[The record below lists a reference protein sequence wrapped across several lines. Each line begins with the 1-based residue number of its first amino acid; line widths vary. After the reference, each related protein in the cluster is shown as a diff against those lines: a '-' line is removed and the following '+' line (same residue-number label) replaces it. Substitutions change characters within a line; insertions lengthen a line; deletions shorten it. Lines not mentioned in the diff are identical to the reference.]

1 MPVTILKI
9 LAAADTGAAQA
20 QLGLLDKKIKSVA
33 QSSGGATAKMGAAWG
48 TFGLAAGLAVAAF
61 GVKAIKAAS
70 DLGESINK
78 TRVIFGAASG
88 SVLKFADDAKSIGIA
103 KAEALDAAAGFGAM
117 AQSAGMSAAA
127 SAAMSIKLVKVSA
140 DMASFNNQDPSEM
153 LERMRSGLAGEAEP
167 LRRFGVFLSEARVK
181 SEAYRSGIAKLGATL
196 TDAQKV
202 QARYNVIL
210 QDTKKQQG
218 DFSRTVGESL
228 PNQMRVLRASVVDLS
243 AELGKNLLPVVL
255 EVTKSLTSFM
265 EALEPVMKLVGLSGR
280 LVTNVAFGPLKDFGQ
295 AIDAIGNKDL
305 PELGK
310 QFVDSFV
317 PFDVFKGKVEENAK
331 VTPEMTAAWAAA
343 GREFARA
350 SEGLTEIVP
359 EYDAVFHR
367 TQTLASGQRL
377 LAEAH
382 KAAAAEARSELLA
395 ENSLAGG
402 LLGIQSASLQA
413 KDAARDLAAAR
424 KEVIELT
431 KNGKTGSEDYREAVA
446 KLRDAELS
454 AIQSQ
459 LGLSSVV
466 NEYIDSLVQAGGSQS
481 DVIAKVRT
489 FARQAGL
496 TRGETDRLVG
506 TVQGLIDKY
515 KAVPPRVNTR
525 VRIIGAN
532 EVIDEIN
539 RVRRAMFLLG
549 GSTATVFVR
558 PKGGF
563 QPAQYGFEGWVNKP
577 TLFLAGEGPNPRE
590 HVKITPEGGSGAA
603 GSSRAVHLHFHAP
616 VYGMQDF
623 KRQVE
628 QAAVEA
634 LAPLAGPR

>member
-1 MPVTILKI
+1 MPTTVLKI

-20 QLGLLDKKIKSVA
+20 QLGLLDKRIKSVA

-61 GVKAIKAAS
+61 GAKAIKAAS

-167 LRRFGVFLSEARVK
+167 LRRFGVFISEARVK
-181 SEAYRSGIAKLGATL
+181 SEAYRAGIAKVGATL

-218 DFSRTVGESL
+218 DFARTVGDSL

-255 EVTKSLTSFM
+255 EVTKSLTSFV
-265 EALEPVMKLVGLSGR
+265 EALEPVLKLVGLAGKF
-280 LVTNVAFGPLKDFGQ
+280 TTDVALGPLKDFGQ
-295 AIDAIGNKDL
+295 AINAISNKDL

-310 QFVDSFV
+310 QFIDSFI
-317 PFDVFKGKVEENAK
+317 PFDIFKQKTEDTAK
-331 VTPEMTAAWAAA
+331 VTPEMTAAWADA
-343 GREFARA
+343 GREFARM
-350 SEGLTEIVP
+350 SSGLTEIVP
-359 EYDAVFHR
+359 EYDAVSAR
-367 TQTLASGQRL
+367 TRTLASGQRL

-382 KAAAAEARSELLA
+382 KAAAAEARSQLLA
-395 ENSLAGG
+395 ENTLAGG
-402 LLGIQSASLQA
+402 LLGIQSASLSA
-413 KDAARDLAAAR
+413 KDAARELVAAR
-424 KEVIELT
+424 KEVNELT
-431 KNGKTGSEDYREAVA
+431 KKGKQGSDEYREAVGR
-446 KLRDAELS
+446 LRGAEVR
-454 AIQSQ
+454 AIESQ

-466 NEYIDSLVQAGGSQS
+466 NEYIDSLVAAGGSQS
-481 DVIAKVRT
+481 DVIAKVRS

-496 TRGETDRLVG
+496 TKGETNKLVE
-506 TVQGLIDKY
+506 TVKDLVDKY
-515 KAVPPRVNTR
+515 KAVPPKVDTK
-525 VRIIGAN
+525 VQVVGAN
-532 EVIDEIN
+532 EVIDQIN

-558 PKGGF
+558 SKGGLVE
-563 QPAQYGFEGWVNKP
+563 AQHGFEGTVTRP
-577 TLFLAGEGPNPRE
+577 TLFLVGEGPVSRE
-590 HVKITPEGGSGAA
+590 HVKITPQGGSGVS
-603 GSSRAVHLHFHAP
+603 GDSRAVHLHFHAP
-616 VYGMQDF
+616 VYGIPDF

-634 LAPLAGPR
+634 LAPLAGAR